1 MKTTLDFNFDLYQ
14 HGYWIVD
21 TPSLLLFYVFYSGF
35 AIGGDSPVQHLVLQ
49 VHYINV
55 QLLPEHGDISG
66 VDILYTD
73 TG

>member
-1 MKTTLDFNFDLYQ
+1 MKTKRIPPPFYLF
-14 HGYWIVD
+14 I
-21 TPSLLLFYVFYSGF
+21 FYVFYSGF

-49 VHYINV
+49 VHYINF
-55 QLLPEHGDISG
+55 QHLPEHGDISG